1 MPEIVSLVED
11 PAWRVR
17 RHAAWNM
24 RLVFKNVGGSGRL
37 FDAFLRLTEVRW
49 VETYAHG
56 IFLGHVSKPC
66 HSSPCSFIPR
76 RVQDGNFRVRRACTE
91 TIADMSEAL
100 MPSLRA
106 GVMLKV
112 GKPQRSDA
120 AVLL

>member
-1 MPEIVSLVED
+1 VPEIVSLAED

-56 IFLGHVSKPC
+56 IFWVTFLSRVG
-66 HSSPCSFIPR
+66 PR
-76 RVQDGNFRVRRACTE
+76 RVHSFLAVFRMVIFECVARARR
-91 TIADMSEAL
+91 
-100 MPSLRA
+100 
-106 GVMLKV
+106 
-112 GKPQRSDA
+112 Q
-120 AVLL
+120 LLI